1 MFYVYV
7 QQYGYSIDA
16 GGIFKQ
22 FIGRRFAKE
31 SSEIIL
37 IETPWVASNERRHPT
52 NPDSLHAFCTGSCI
66 HEKNC
71 VKALRSSTPRHTCMI

>member
-7 QQYGYSIDA
+7 QQYGNSIDA
-16 GGIFKQ
+16 GEIFKQ

-31 SSEIIL
+31 SSESIL

-52 NPDSLHAFCTGSCI
+52 NPL
-66 HEKNC
+66 K
-71 VKALRSSTPRHTCMI
+71 P